1 VAAAFLPLCLA
12 AQAPDEFFERRIR
25 PLLSKN
31 CYPCHTGAES
41 GGLRVDSRARLL
53 QGGKSGPALVPGEPE
68 KSLLLQA
75 VAWQGKLKMPP
86 SGKLAEQDLADLS
99 TWIKDGAAWPAAPGD
114 LFTEKVMP
122 VLQKSCWG
130 CHSGASAPNGLH
142 LDSREGL
149 LKGGQ
154 RGPAIEVGHPEKS
167 LLLAVLERTHER
179 VKMPPGDPL
188 PADQIAA
195 ISQWVK
201 EGAVWPAGE
210 LDPLVEFHPTKEQ
223 QAFWSFQPVHAVPPP
238 KVHNTAWPRNAID
251 NFILAKLEAEQ
262 LTPARPAA
270 KRALL
275 RRATYDL
282 TGLPPTPEEMTA
294 FLGDTSPK
302 AFEKV
307 VDRLLATQAYGER
320 WGRHWLD
327 VVRYADTSGCN
338 SDFPVPSAYR
348 YRNYVIHSFQ
358 NDKPY
363 DQFVREQLA
372 GDLIKTSNEE
382 QRREGII
389 ATGYLATARRFG
401 SRNNEFH
408 LTIEDTIDN
417 VGKAFLGLSV
427 SCARCHDHK
436 FDPIPTRDYYSLYGI
451 FNSTKYAFP
460 GTEVFRHTKDFVALG
475 PPQAAAELASWE
487 KQLADLD
494 EEYEEIDRQ
503 RIRGKLTQQESDAK
517 RAGVRA
523 KIEFIERRPAAAAAT
538 KAYAVSEGTPGDSRI
553 QHKGDPK
560 NVGAMAPRGFLTIMG
575 GAKLPPEEKGSG
587 RRELAQWI
595 ATARNPLTARVMV
608 NRIWEYHFGKGIV
621 ATPNDFGARGERPTH
636 PELLDYLA
644 DQFVRSGWSVKA
656 MHRMI
661 MLSRAYQMSS
671 DNNAADALKDAQD
684 HFLWHFP
691 RRRLEAEE
699 IRDSMLAFGGALDT
713 SMAEA
718 HPFPPEYEWRYTQH
732 KQFFAVYP
740 TNHRSVYLMQQRM
753 RKQPFLEVFDGP
765 DPNATT
771 PVRGAGATALQA
783 LYLMNDAFVHEQ
795 ADLLAVRVGV
805 ALGSDADRIQRAF
818 ALVYGRAATPA
829 EVAEGL
835 RYLRDAAAEL
845 KATAIPEDGRR
856 RAALSSYMHVLLS
869 SDEFL
874 FVD

>member
-1 VAAAFLPLCLA
+1 MPLCLP
-12 AQAPDEFFERRIR
+12 AQAPEEFFERRIR

-31 CYPCHTGAES
+31 CYACHTGAES
-41 GGLRVDSRARLL
+41 GGLRVDSRTRLL
-53 QGGKSGPALVPGEPE
+53 QGGKSGPAVVPGETA

-75 VAWQGKLKMPP
+75 VTWQGKLKMPP
-86 SGKLAEQDLADLS
+86 SGKLSDEDVTDLTA
-99 TWIKDGAAWPAAPGD
+99 WVKDGAVWPAAPGD
-114 LFTEKVMP
+114 LFTQQVLP

-130 CHSGASAPNGLH
+130 CHAGSQAPNGLH
-142 LDSREGL
+142 LDSREAL

-188 PADQIAA
+188 PAAQIASIA
-195 ISQWVK
+195 EWVK
-201 EGAVWPAGE
+201 AGAVWPAGE
-210 LDPLVEFHPTKEQ
+210 LEPLVAYHPSKEQ
-223 QAFWSFQPVHAVPPP
+223 RAFWSFQPVQATPPP
-238 KVHNTAWPRNAID
+238 KVRNAAWPRNAID
-251 NFILAKLEAEQ
+251 NFILAKLEEKK
-262 LTPARPAA
+262 LTPAQPAS
-270 KRALL
+270 KRVLL

-282 TGLPPTPEEMTA
+282 TGLPPTPEETAA
-294 FLGDTSPK
+294 FLRDASPT

-372 GDLIKTSNEE
+372 GDLIQTTDDEKH
-382 QRREGII
+382 REGIV

-460 GTEVFRHTKDFVALG
+460 GTEVFRHTKDFVPLG
-475 PPQAAAELASWE
+475 TPQAGAELTAWE
-487 KQLADLD
+487 KKLADLD
-494 EEYEEIDRQ
+494 EQYEEIDRQ
-503 RIRGKLTQQESDAK
+503 RVRGKLTQQESDAK
-517 RAGVRA
+517 RAEVRA
-523 KIEFIERRPAAAAAT
+523 AVDRIERKPPQVM
-538 KAYAVSEGTPGDSRI
+538 KAYAVAEGTPGDSRI
-553 QHKGDPK
+553 QHKGEPK
-560 NVGAMAPRGFLTIMG
+560 NVGPVAPRGFLTILG
-575 GAKLPPEEKGSG
+575 GAKLPPEEQGSG

-595 ATARNPLTARVMV
+595 ATAQNPLTARVMV
-608 NRIWEYHFGKGIV
+608 NRIWEYHFGKGLV
-621 ATPNDFGARGERPTH
+621 ATPNDFGIRGERPTH

-656 MHRMI
+656 LHRQI
-661 MLSRAYQMSS
+661 MLSRAYQMAS
-671 DNNAADALKDAQD
+671 DNNAANAAIDTQN
-684 HFLWHFP
+684 HFLWRFN
-691 RRRLEAEE
+691 RQRLEAEE
-699 IRDSMLAFGGALDT
+699 IRDSMLAIGGTLDT

-740 TNHRSVYLMQQRM
+740 TSHRSVYLMQQRM

-765 DPNATT
+765 DPNVTT
-771 PVRGAGATALQA
+771 PVRGNGATALQA
-783 LYLMNDAFVHEQ
+783 LYLMNDAFVQEQ

-805 ALGSDADRIQRAF
+805 ALGTDSERIQRAF
-818 ALVYGRAATPA
+818 QLVYGRAASPA
-829 EVAEGL
+829 EIADGV
-835 RYLRDAAAEL
+835 RYLRDAAVEL
-845 KATAIPEDGRR
+845 KASATPEDGRR
-856 RAALSSYMHVLLS
+856 RAALASFMHVLLS